1 MNRLQQLLCPEHRRS
16 AMCKTSRREFIKALG
31 LYVGAAAITKPVFGA
46 GQRAGRPNIIYILAD
61 DLGYNEVGC
70 YGQTRIKTP
79 NIDKLAAAGMRFTQ
93 HYSGSPVCAPTRCM
107 LLTGKHSGH
116 AYIRDN
122 DEMTGRGDV
131 WGDPSLEGQRPILEN
146 TETIGTMLQRV
157 GYKTACVGKWGLGWY
172 GSTGEPNR
180 QGFDHFYGYIC
191 QRVAHNYYP
200 THLWCDGRKVPLDNP
215 PFKAHQQLP
224 EDVHPYDPESY
235 TAYRGNDYAPDLM
248 LEDTLKFIRANSDQ
262 PFFLYWCTPVPHA
275 SLQVPE
281 DSLKEYLGKFPETPY
296 KGDRGYLPHR
306 APRAAYAAM
315 VSRMDHDIGRIIDEL
330 KQRGLYENTLIIF
343 SSDNGPTFNGGT
355 DSKFFES
362 AKPFSG
368 LKCSLHEGGIR
379 VPMIVSWPGHV
390 RPGTATGHISA
401 HWDVMAT
408 LADITGA
415 EVPVGTDGIS
425 FLPTLTGRGEQ
436 RIHEYLYW
444 EYAGQQAV
452 RMGDWKGYRPNAS
465 EHPDEPIRL
474 YNLKMDIA
482 EKHDVAKDHPDIVRR
497 IVEIMN
503 SRAPSAF
510 DKWNFSKA
518 RE

>member
-1 MNRLQQLLCPEHRRS
+1 
-16 AMCKTSRREFIKALG
+16 MCKTSRREFIKALG
-31 LYVGAAAITKPVFGA
+31 LYAGAAAIAKPVFGA
-46 GQRAGRPNIIYILAD
+46 GERAGRPNIIYILAD

-70 YGQTRIKTP
+70 YGQARIKTP
-79 NIDKLAAAGMRFTQ
+79 NIDKLAAMGMRFTQ
-93 HYSGSPVCAPTRCM
+93 HYSGSAVCAPTRCM

-116 AYIRDN
+116 AYIRAN
-122 DEMTGRGDV
+122 DEMGERGKV
-131 WGDPSLEGQRPILEN
+131 WNDPALEGQRPIPEN
-146 TETIGTMLQRV
+146 TETIGRMLQRV

-330 KQRGLYENTLIIF
+330 RQLGLCENTLVMF

-425 FLPTLTGRGEQ
+425 FRPTLTGRGEQ

-482 EKHDVAKDHPDIVRR
+482 EKHDVAKDHPEIVRR

-503 SRAPSAF
+503 SRTPSAF